1 MNVLSIK
8 IESDFTLCWSQC
20 CGWLLQ
26 IPLCYEQLTA
36 LARSKIITKKDRWLR
51 ASRCWGPHP
60 TLALSTCIHLT
71 AEFWALHPNHQA
83 AAKGRGRSL
92 SLSFCD
98 WLVLLKYS
106 FGARTDRLCQMKH
119 STSTLYTILVLRITP
134 KIRHSGLKFCE
145 FDFEIALANRIFSFL

>member
-1 MNVLSIK
+1 MNVLNIT
-8 IESDFTLCWSQC
+8 IESDFTLCWSKC
-20 CGWLLQ
+20 CGYYKYRYATSS
-26 IPLCYEQLTA
+26 PTR
-36 LARSKIITKKDRWLR
+36 LARTKIITKKDRWLE
-51 ASRCWGPHP
+51 ASRCSKPRP
-60 TLALSTCIHLT
+60 TLALSTCIHHT
-71 AEFWALHPNHQA
+71 AEFWALHPNHQV

-106 FGARTDRLCQMKH
+106 FWAKTDKLCQMKH